1 MKSQPLSIK
10 ETENIIRKLKNGIL
24 RIDKEL
30 QKRIDIENNT
40 RLKNIYINYLKTLT
54 I

>member
-1 MKSQPLSIK
+1 MKNKSLSIK
-10 ETENIIRKLKNGIL
+10 ETENLIRKLKNGIL

-30 QKRIDIENNT
+30 QKGIDKENNT